1 MSDTTETPAE
11 PETETVTETPA
22 PETPD
27 LAAEVAKWKALSR
40 KNEQQAKENAE
51 KARKFDEVEEANKT
65 ELEKIQARAD
75 AAEKKLAE
83 LAAKEQAEE
92 LRKAVAK
99 EKGFEDRKI
108 PVSALRGKTREELE
122 AHADELLAIAPDPAP
137 APSADGQ
144 GETGKPIG
152 GPAQLTQSDLDRMAA
167 AGDDEGITK
176 AKAEGRLND
185 VLGIKST

>member
-1 MSDTTETPAE
+1 MSETTETPAE
-11 PETETVTETPA
+11 PEAETVPETPA

-65 ELEKIQARAD
+65 ELEKVQARAE
-75 AAEKKLAE
+75 AAEKKLADQ
-83 LAAKEQAEE
+83 AAKEEAEQ
-92 LRKAVAK
+92 LRQSIAK

-108 PVSALRGKTREELE
+108 PASALRGTTREELE
-122 AHADELLAIAPDPAP
+122 AHADQLLAILPEPAP
-137 APSADGQ
+137 GPSADGQ
-144 GETGKPIG
+144 GEMGTPIG
-152 GPAQLTQSDLDRMAA
+152 GPVQLTQSDLARMAA

-185 VLGIKST
+185 VLGIKSS